1 MRWLLR
7 ELHELLER
15 KEPAWPL
22 VQEWIREA
30 TNLVEILPATDP
42 DRSEALLAT
51 QVTTRSPM
59 GAVVYE
65 TGGLLIDHGWIRVLG
80 SGHPLLPRSLPR
92 WNEGR
97 NSRENGE
104 QLGFLLVADDV
115 LGGFFALNGGRF
127 EGEVG
132 QIWYAA
138 PDTLEWENL
147 EITYSEFLYWC
158 FTGDLAQ
165 FYEHRRWPGWEEEI
179 GRLRGD
185 QCIGIYPPLW
195 TAGPCVADRHRGRVP
210 LTEMYRLHV
219 DADT

>member
-1 MRWLLR
+1 LR

-15 KEPAWPL
+15 KEPAWRL

-30 TNLVEILPATDP
+30 TNPVEVLPPAGP

-80 SGHPLLPRSLPR
+80 SGHPRLPRSLPR

-97 NSRENGE
+97 TVRENGE
-104 QLGFLLVADDV
+104 QLGFFLIADDV
-115 LGGFFALNGGRF
+115 LGGFFTLNGGRF
-127 EGEVG
+127 DGEMGRV
-132 QIWYAA
+132 WYPA
-138 PDTLEWENL
+138 PDTLEWEPMEL
-147 EITYSEFLYWC
+147 TYSEFLIWC
-158 FTGDLAQ
+158 FSGDLAR
-165 FYEHRRWPGWEEEI
+165 FYEGRRWPGWEEEI
-179 GRLRGD
+179 GRLSGD
-185 QCIGIYPPLW
+185 LGIGIYPPLW
-195 TAGPCVADRHRGRVP
+195 AEGPLVGERHRGTVP
-210 LTEMYRLHV
+210 VAEMYRLHV